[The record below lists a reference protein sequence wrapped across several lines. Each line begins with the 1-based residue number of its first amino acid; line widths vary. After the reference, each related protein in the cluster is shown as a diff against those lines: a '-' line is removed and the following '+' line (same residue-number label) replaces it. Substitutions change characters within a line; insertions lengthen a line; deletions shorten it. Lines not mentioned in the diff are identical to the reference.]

1 MLYNNNKITMLI
13 EQETKT
19 ENKLDEKLLSRV
31 DEFIAAIEDNSEY
44 FTISDGQ
51 KKLIT
56 FDLENSIGFQR
67 RTLYLDD
74 GSEKSINQFVF
85 MITLKNGKKQIW
97 TISPKI
103 AKQACRAI
111 KTFGTTCLEVSRTG
125 SDYLNTHYSFIDPE
139 YKLDKN

>member
-13 EQETKT
+13 EQENKT
-19 ENKLDEKLLSRV
+19 ENKLDEKSLARL
-31 DEFIAAIEDNSEY
+31 DEFINAIDENSQF

-51 KKLIT
+51 RKLIT
-56 FDLENSIGFQR
+56 FDLENSIGFQK

-74 GSEKSINQFVF
+74 GLEKQIFQFTFVV
-85 MITLKNGKKQIW
+85 ILRSGKKQMW
-97 TISPKI
+97 NVSPKI

-111 KTFGTTCLEVSRTG
+111 KTFRTTCLEVSRTG
-125 SDYLNTHYSFIDPE
+125 SDYLNTIYSFIDPE